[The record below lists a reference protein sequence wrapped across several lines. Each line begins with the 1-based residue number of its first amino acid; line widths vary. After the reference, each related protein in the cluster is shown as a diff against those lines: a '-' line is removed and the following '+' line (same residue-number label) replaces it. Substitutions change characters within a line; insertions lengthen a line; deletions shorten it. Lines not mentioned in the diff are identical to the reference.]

1 MRRHQLRSKVQHYL
15 APCLFHILH
24 VFWMLLI
31 ELSDKSPSDK
41 ASTQSSK
48 VRPFSKLKLL
58 DPSKAIQGGGGPAII
73 APLFWGPVLRETVLW
88 GPVLW

>member
-41 ASTQSSK
+41 ASIQSSK

-58 DPSKAIQGGGGPAII
+58 DPSQAIQGGDSIQGTSNHCT
-73 APLFWGPVLRETVLW
+73 PLLGTST
-88 GPVLW
+88 